1 MIEVKKVNSKE
12 AVIMAYGKE
21 ICHFRYDAK
30 TAEFYTTIGGKQIRH
45 FDKDEFVNACIYE
58 YAAVKA
64 SVIGRQKWVI
74 ETYNTNPK
82 AKARSV
88 FLGWVW
94 FNQTLFL
101 NNTQLDTVWYVV
113 SKRNE
118 CPLSVIKYGKDEAH
132 YSTEIGVT
140 LPPTMDF
147 DGYSLLIGYLPK
159 WEVATT
165 FDPNDIY
172 IHNADDPDMGFYRDK
187 GTWVYGT
194 RATYVEAIR
203 LRG

>member
-12 AVIMAYGKE
+12 AIITAYGKE
-21 ICHFRYDAK
+21 ICHFWYDGK

-45 FDKDEFVNACIYE
+45 FDKNEFITACVYE
-58 YAAVKA
+58 YAAVKT
-64 SVIGRQKWVI
+64 SVIGRQKWIV
-74 ETYNTNPK
+74 ETFNADPK
-82 AKARSV
+82 AKTRTI

-101 NNTQLDTVWYVV
+101 NNTQLDSVWYAVA
-113 SKRNE
+113 KRSE
-118 CPLSVIKYGKDEAH
+118 CPLSVIKYGNEAH
-132 YSTEIGVT
+132 YSTEIGIT
-140 LPPTMDF
+140 LPSNMDF

-159 WEVATT
+159 WEVNVI
-165 FDPNDIY
+165 DPNNVFIR
-172 IHNADDPDMGFYRDK
+172 NADGDDPDMGFYRDK
-187 GTWVYGT
+187 GTWAYGT